1 VRIEKMPKRKKRV
14 RAMQEPKA
22 ALFRIAKRLHKA
34 RVPRRSGI
42 HP

>member
-1 VRIEKMPKRKKRV
+1 MPKRKKRV

-22 ALFRIAKRLHKA
+22 VLFRTAERLHKA
-34 RVPRRSGI
+34 RVPRRRRI